1 MKISFLSKINLKRG
15 SFRVHIHNVNE
26 SLNKINKERNLDVTS
41 KIISIEDENKYNKL
55 FDSDIII
62 FDKGLIF
69 SKIINDILENM
80 NKMKTRNNVPEKK
93 FLYGC
98 ITPTKEDNKV
108 YKLFNFCIV
117 GSVIEKDS
125 LLKYFSNIYIIPK
138 IELMF
143 ENPKKF
149 KIHKKKNTITI
160 GYHGNP
166 NHLNH
171 LNFSCKNA
179 INKLSKKNPNINF
192 RFLAI
197 MKNNNDWIVGKPN
210 IPIEFREY
218 NLETIE
224 KNLLEIDIGIVPNI
238 SGIQLNQKLSK
249 NDQKLGRYE
258 SDIIIRFKNKS
269 NVGRLLVFNQLK
281 IPVISDYTPSNMYIL
296 DNPDNGYAV
305 CSEEGWYNAFN
316 ELLDEKHR
324 EFIAENAYHEM
335 KKKYNLD
342 DYTNRFFNDLKKI

>member
-1 MKISFLSKINLKRG
+1 MRICFISYINMNRG
-15 SFRVHIHNVNE
+15 SYRVHINNVNQ
-26 SLNKINKERNLDVTS
+26 SLNKIKKEKNVNVDS
-41 KIISIEDENKYNKL
+41 EIISIDYIDRINLLKYNV
-55 FDSDIII
+55 III
-62 FDKGLIF
+62 DKALIIPRIVNLL
-69 SKIINDILENM
+69 KKKLDIKNHKYL
-80 NKMKTRNNVPEKK
+80 
-93 FLYGC
+93 LGC
-98 ITPTKEDNKV
+98 ITPNKENNTL

-125 LLKYFSNIYIIPK
+125 LLKYFSNIYIIPQ

-197 MKNNNDWIVGKPN
+197 MKNNNEWIVGKPN

-218 NLETIE
+218 NLKTIE
-224 KNLLEIDIGIVPNI
+224 RDLLEIDIGIVPNI
-238 SGIQLNQKLSK
+238 SGIQLNQKLFK
-249 NDQKLGRYE
+249 YDLPFGRYE

-269 NVGRLLVFNQLK
+269 NIGRLLVFNQLK

-342 DYTNRFFNDLKKI
+342 DYTNRLVNDLNKLLKYIF